1 MTMVAHTHPYVI
13 GVDTHAR
20 SHAFAI
26 LAMPHGEVVEERQ
39 FPTTVAGIA
48 RAVQWVSRRTGGDL
62 EALWVV
68 ECAATYGAQLARHVE
83 TVGYQVVEAARMSAK
98 DNRGVGKSD
107 PLDARRIAASVL
119 ALEADQQRYL
129 RRNDGARAG
138 LRVLLAARDHTTSE
152 RTGDHQRVDRAAPD
166 PRPGYRRSQTVD
178 RRSGP

>member
-62 EALWVV
+62 GVLWVV
-68 ECAATYGAQLARHVE
+68 ECAATYGAQLARACRRRGLPGCRSRPDE
-83 TVGYQVVEAARMSAK
+83 RQRQPWRGQVG
-98 DNRGVGKSD
+98 
-107 PLDARRIAASVL
+107 P
-119 ALEADQQRYL
+119 
-129 RRNDGARAG
+129 AG
-138 LRVLLAARDHTTSE
+138 CAT
-152 RTGDHQRVDRAAPD
+152 
-166 PRPGYRRSQTVD
+166 D
-178 RRSGP
+178 RRVGAGAGG